1 MNVFD
6 IIGPVMIGPSSS
18 HTAGA
23 ARLGKIASAIF
34 GYPVKNVEIT
44 LYGSFS
50 KTHKGH
56 GTDRAIIGGLLGMS
70 VHDPRIRDSFEIAKE
85 EGLNYTF
92 HLECGKELHPNTAKM
107 KLMDTHGHETTVVG
121 ASVGGG
127 VVMVT
132 KINDL
137 DVSFTCE
144 YHTLIISHED
154 RAGVVGRVG
163 QILAEGDVNIAQMRL
178 FRHDKGGVA
187 VMVLETDQPI
197 ETDTKHAIENMDE
210 IRSIAVVKAMQ

>member
-23 ARLGKIASAIF
+23 TRLGNIALAIF
-34 GYPVKNVEIT
+34 GHPIESVEIT

-70 VHDPRIRDSFEIAKE
+70 VHDPRIRDSFEIAKKK
-85 EGLNYTF
+85 GLDFYF
-92 HLECGKELHPNTAKM
+92 KLESGKELHPNTAKM
-107 KLMDTHGHETTVVG
+107 ILRDAQGNEATIIG
-121 ASVGGG
+121 ASIGGG

-132 KINDL
+132 KINNL
-137 DVSFTCE
+137 EISFTCE
-144 YHTLIISHED
+144 YHTLIISHDD
-154 RAGVVGRVG
+154 RAGVIGRVG
-163 QILAEGDVNIAQMRL
+163 QILASGDVNIAQMRL
-178 FRHDKGGVA
+178 FRHDKGGEA
-187 VMVLETDQPI
+187 VMVIETDQPI
-197 ETDTKHAIENMDE
+197 KKHIKHTIQNMDE